1 MYYINNDLVTSNF
14 ENYLK
19 IIFIIILSVVTSTAF
34 AQLDKGAVFL
44 D

>member
-19 IIFIIILSVVTSTAF
+19 IIFMVILSVVTSTAF
-34 AQLDKGAVFL
+34 AQLDKGPVFL

>member
-14 ENYLK
+14 ENYVK
-19 IIFIIILSVVTSTAF
+19 IIFIVILSVVTSNAF
-34 AQLDKGAVFL
+34 AQLDKEAVFL